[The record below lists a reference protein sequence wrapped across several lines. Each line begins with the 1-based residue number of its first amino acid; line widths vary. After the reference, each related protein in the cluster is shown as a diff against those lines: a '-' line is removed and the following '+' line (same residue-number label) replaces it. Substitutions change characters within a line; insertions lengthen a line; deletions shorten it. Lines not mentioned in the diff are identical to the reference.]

1 MPNVNNSG
9 SETLLSSLSGQLAQ
23 IEKRDWE
30 LWLVV
35 LVTCAVV
42 GLGMLALLAPTT
54 FLRGGQLHIE
64 LQVSKEL
71 FFALIAIL
79 VIFNLYVMSRKF
91 ELRRT
96 RQKLVS
102 VTVQNELTRLQS
114 FIDPLTEVY
123 NRRSLDDMATR
134 FISRARRSKA
144 ALTFLIAD
152 VDRFKQ
158 INTKFGH
165 LTGDLVL
172 AEIAAVL
179 RSCIR
184 GSDAVVRYGGDEFLL
199 LLADATARDSEVVV
213 DRIEKA
219 METWNRTG
227 QLSGFDVTI
236 SVGSAEW
243 KDGATLDET
252 LDSADADMYRRKEKT
267 R

>member
-1 MPNVNNSG
+1 MANVNNTG

-54 FLRGGQLHIE
+54 FLKGGQLRIE

-123 NRRSLDDMATR
+123 NRRSLDDMATKY
-134 FISRARRSKA
+134 ISRARRSKT

-172 AEIAAVL
+172 AEISAVL

-199 LLADATARDSEVVV
+199 MLADAGARDAEVVV
-213 DRIEKA
+213 DRIEDA
-219 METWNRTG
+219 MEAWNRTG
-227 QLSGFDVTI
+227 QLPGFEVTI

-252 LDSADADMYRRKEKT
+252 LDSADNDMYRRKEKT